1 MWAGSHSFSI
11 PIVGGL
17 IYNIPMAIKIEGNKV
32 IVTTDSN
39 IHHVTKKD
47 KSIKSNQ
54 IGECSICG
62 DVLLYYNAVNN
73 GYACSNGNKK
83 AAKKYKRK
91 MIENRIRE
99 ENPYF
104 VGPTVY
110 NNTPMKG
117 SK

>member
-1 MWAGSHSFSI
+1 MWCETHQETI
-11 PIVGGL
+11 PIVSGL
-17 IYNIPMAIKIEGNKV
+17 IYNKPMAIKIEGNRV
-32 IVTTDSN
+32 IVTSDSN
-39 IHHVTKKD
+39 VHHVIDKD
-47 KSIKSNQ
+47 KSIKANQ

-62 DVLLYYNAVNN
+62 EVLLYYNAVNN
-73 GYACSNGNKK
+73 GYACSKGNKK

-91 MIENRIRE
+91 MIENKIRE

-117 SK
+117 N